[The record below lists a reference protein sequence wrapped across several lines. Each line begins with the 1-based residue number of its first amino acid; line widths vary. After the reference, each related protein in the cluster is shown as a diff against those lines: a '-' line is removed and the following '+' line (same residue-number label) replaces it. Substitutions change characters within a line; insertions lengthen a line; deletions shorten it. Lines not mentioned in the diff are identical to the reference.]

1 MARTNDL
8 AFVRDAVGRLEG
20 AGVRT
25 WLFGGWA
32 SELLGLSLP
41 RAHQDLDLLYP
52 ADNFEA
58 VDGYL
63 ESGDVREIVAKRLP
77 HKRAFEV
84 DGIRVE
90 LFLVQPGP
98 YTDFWGATRHTWPA
112 NVFDV
117 EAGGFRVASAMA
129 LLEFRDAW
137 EKLRPVVGGRTV
149 TAEEWLANQVTR

>member
-1 MARTNDL
+1 M
-8 AFVRDAVGRLEG
+8 RDAVGRLEG

-32 SELLGLSLP
+32 SELLGLSRP

-52 ADNFEA
+52 ADNFET

-63 ESGDVREIVAKRLP
+63 RSGDVREIVAKRFP

-90 LFLVQPGP
+90 LFLVQPGL

-117 EAGGFRVASAMA
+117 EAGGLRVASAMA

-137 EKLRPVVGGRTV
+137 EELRPMVGGRMV
-149 TAEEWLANQVTR
+149 TAEEWLANQMTGGGGTF